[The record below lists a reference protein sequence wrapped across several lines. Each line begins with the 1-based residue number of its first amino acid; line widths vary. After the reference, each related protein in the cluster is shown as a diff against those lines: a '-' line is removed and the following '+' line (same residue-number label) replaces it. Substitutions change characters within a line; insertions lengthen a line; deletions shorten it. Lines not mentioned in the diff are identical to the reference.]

1 MRSRII
7 IKCRK
12 RFCFVY
18 ERIMEWLYSIM
29 YRAMPKRRTRNNLIE
44 EYTINERYANES
56 FIRDFLEERTRKAIT
71 NRYCIKIK
79 STPGNDGI
87 HESDKNGTTAIGTVS
102 LLRKNTLIDQATL
115 VIKNDGNNLIYWK
128 FNK

>member
-7 IKCRK
+7 NKCHQL
-12 RFCFVY
+12 FCFVY
-18 ERIMEWLYSIM
+18 ERIMEWLHTIRHRM
-29 YRAMPKRRTRNNLIE
+29 VTVKTTRNNLIE
-44 EYTINERYANES
+44 EYTINERYAGEP
-56 FIRDFLEERTRKAIT
+56 FIRDFLEERTRRAII

-79 STPGNDGI
+79 SCPINDAGQTCC
-87 HESDKNGTTAIGTVS
+87 EDGTTPIGTVS
-102 LLRKNTLIDQATL
+102 LLRKKTLIDQATL

>member
-7 IKCRK
+7 IKCRE

-29 YRAMPKRRTRNNLIE
+29 YRAMPERRTRNNLIE
-44 EYTINERYANES
+44 EYTINERYAGEP
-56 FIRDFLEERTRKAIT
+56 FIRDFLEERTRRAII

-79 STPGNDGI
+79 SCPINDAGQTCN
-87 HESDKNGTTAIGTVS
+87 EDGTTPIGTVS
-102 LLRKNTLIDQATL
+102 LLRKKTLIDQATL

>member
-7 IKCRK
+7 INCQKL
-12 RFCFVY
+12 FCFVY
-18 ERIMEWLYSIM
+18 ERIMEWLHTIRHRM
-29 YRAMPKRRTRNNLIE
+29 VTVKTTRNNLIE
-44 EYTINERYANES
+44 EYTINERYAGEP
-56 FIRDFLEERTRKAIT
+56 FIRDFLEERTRRAII

-79 STPGNDGI
+79 SCPINDAG